1 MSHQTI
7 IGGRGSPSSDTAE
20 QFANDDRFFGIDGQ
34 AKRLIDLVMTLPV
47 LIFISP
53 LLITLAILIKLDD
66 GGPVLFKQARLGRH
80 GNTFSML
87 KFRTMR
93 VGADALLEQYLKQNP
108 DQRREWNKYQKL
120 KADPRITRLGKF
132 LRKSSLDELPQ
143 LLNILLGDMSVVGQ
157 RPILPVQREA
167 FGGHIEHYERAR
179 PGLTGLWQVSG
190 RNALSFE
197 DRARLGT
204 LYAERWSL
212 IGDFKL
218 ILKTVPVV
226 LMAQDSF

>member
-1 MSHQTI
+1 MSYQTI
-7 IGGRGSPSSDTAE
+7 VGGRRSPTPSAAE
-20 QFANDDRFFGIDGQ
+20 QFAGDDRFFGIDGR
-34 AKRLIDLVMTLPV
+34 AKRLIDLLLTLPV
-47 LIFISP
+47 LVFISP
-53 LLITLAILIKLDD
+53 LLISLAILIKLDD
-66 GGPVLFKQARLGRH
+66 GGPVLFRQARLGRH

-93 VGADALLEQYLKQNP
+93 VGADALLEQYLKQNQ

-120 KADPRITRLGKF
+120 KDDPRITRLGKF
-132 LRKSSLDELPQ
+132 LRRSSLDELPQ
-143 LLNILLGDMSVVGQ
+143 LLNIIFGDMSVVGQ

-204 LYAERWSL
+204 LYAESWSL

-226 LMAQDSF
+226 LKAEDSF